1 MTEARPAP
9 GTSGGEAADGD
20 PGPAGEAPPI
30 VLTDCVDDDADA
42 LARLFGDVYA
52 RREPLTVAVGESA
65 AQFAGWMRH
74 AWPRAADDGLSV
86 VARRADTG
94 EPIGALIAEDGATP
108 YAAKAA
114 SGPHDPIHALM
125 SGLDAEYREGL
136 AVRPGEWLH
145 LFLLVVAD
153 AVQGRGLAS
162 RMIGACVD
170 RAAHRGWC
178 RAYTQATHAGS
189 QRAFARLGFQPRLKR
204 DYGRW
209 RFRGAVPF
217 AGVAEHGG
225 VLLMDRVLDR
235 TTDRGPRLAPPGG
248 PASPPG

>member
-1 MTEARPAP
+1 MTAARPVP
-9 GTSGGEAADGD
+9 GASDGRAADG
-20 PGPAGEAPPI
+20 GPARVGHAPPI
-30 VLTDCVDDDADA
+30 VLTDCVRDDADA
-42 LARLFGDVYA
+42 VARLFGDVYA
-52 RREPLTVAVGESA
+52 RREPLTVAVGETA
-65 AQFAGWMRH
+65 AQFAGWMRD
-74 AWPRAADDGLSV
+74 ACPRAADDGLSV

-125 SGLDAEYREGL
+125 SGLDAEYRDGRS
-136 AVRPGEWLH
+136 VRPGEWLH

-153 AVQGRGLAS
+153 AAQGRGLAS
-162 RMIGACVD
+162 RMIAACVD
-170 RAAHRGWC
+170 RAAHRGWH

-189 QRAFARLGFQPRLKR
+189 QRAFARLGFQPRLQR

-209 RFRGAVPF
+209 RFRGDVPF

-225 VLLMDRVLDR
+225 VLLMDRTLED
-235 TTDRGPRLAPPGG
+235 TKGRGPGLAAPDRH
-248 PASPPG
+248 ASPPG